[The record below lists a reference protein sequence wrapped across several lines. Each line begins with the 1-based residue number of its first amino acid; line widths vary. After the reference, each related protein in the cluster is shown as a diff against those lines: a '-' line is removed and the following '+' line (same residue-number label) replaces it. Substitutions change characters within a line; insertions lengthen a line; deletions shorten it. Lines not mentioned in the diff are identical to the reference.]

1 MRLSFSGRLAAALM
15 LLALGGYATAQERL
29 TLRIADQKGGM
40 RSQLEAANALQNLP
54 YDIKWAEFPAAA
66 PLAEALNAGAV
77 DAGIIG
83 DAPLLFALANGAPV
97 KAIAVDK
104 SNPAGTAVLVSPGST
119 LKSGADLKG
128 KRIAT
133 GKGSIGHFVALKAL
147 EQAGISPKEV
157 QWVFLGPVD
166 AKVALLN
173 GSVDAWATWE
183 PYTTQMVK
191 TNEGQILV
199 SGKGLLPGN
208 TFLAATDSALNDPHK
223 RAALQDY
230 LQRLAGAER
239 WAYANLDS
247 YGKTLGEII
256 RFPAEI
262 ARAQFANR
270 QSQWQPLAEETVAQQ
285 QATADFYLA
294 NGLIRTRLDVKP
306 TFDRRFSVPAA
317 EVTLLPEPLFPAAVF
332 YSSAAAW
339 RWPGSL
345 CRCGLMIW
353 RTWPAAM
360 PIRRCACQSPTRS
373 SWRSTKARYASRRS
387 PSPSSRRYSVNTTS
401 TLSLLTSA
409 TPPMCCWRRS
419 PPVRPTPGWGW
430 RCAG

>member
-1 MRLSFSGRLAAALM
+1 MRERKSTRLAGALM
-15 LLALGGYATAQERL
+15 LLALSGYVAAQERV

-40 RSQLEAANALQNLP
+40 RSQLEAANALQNLD

-104 SNPAGTAVLVSPGST
+104 SNPAGTAVLVSPGSP
-119 LKSGADLKG
+119 LKNAADLKG

-147 EQAGISPKEV
+147 QQAGISPDEV

-183 PYTTQMVK
+183 PYTTQLVK
-191 TNEGQILV
+191 TAEGQILV
-199 SGKGLLPGN
+199 SGQGLLPGN
-208 TFLAATDSALNDPHK
+208 TFLAATDESLNNPAK

-230 LQRLAGAER
+230 LTRLAGAER

-256 RFPAEI
+256 RFPPEI

-270 QSQWQPLAEETVAQQ
+270 QSQWQRLDSRTVQQQ
-285 QATADFYLA
+285 QATADFYQA
-294 NGLIRTRLDVKP
+294 NGLIRAKLDVTP
-306 TFDRRFSVPAA
+306 TFDAGFTLPAVPA
-317 EVTLLPEPLFPAAVF
+317 EQESKP
-332 YSSAAAW
+332 
-339 RWPGSL
+339 
-345 CRCGLMIW
+345 
-353 RTWPAAM
+353 
-360 PIRRCACQSPTRS
+360 
-373 SWRSTKARYASRRS
+373 
-387 PSPSSRRYSVNTTS
+387 
-401 TLSLLTSA
+401 
-409 TPPMCCWRRS
+409 
-419 PPVRPTPGWGW
+419 
-430 RCAG
+430 

>member
-285 QATADFYLA
+285 QAGTADFYLA

-317 EVTLLPEPLFPAAVF
+317 EVTP
-332 YSSAAAW
+332 
-339 RWPGSL
+339 
-345 CRCGLMIW
+345 
-353 RTWPAAM
+353 
-360 PIRRCACQSPTRS
+360 
-373 SWRSTKARYASRRS
+373 
-387 PSPSSRRYSVNTTS
+387 
-401 TLSLLTSA
+401 
-409 TPPMCCWRRS
+409 
-419 PPVRPTPGWGW
+419 
-430 RCAG
+430 